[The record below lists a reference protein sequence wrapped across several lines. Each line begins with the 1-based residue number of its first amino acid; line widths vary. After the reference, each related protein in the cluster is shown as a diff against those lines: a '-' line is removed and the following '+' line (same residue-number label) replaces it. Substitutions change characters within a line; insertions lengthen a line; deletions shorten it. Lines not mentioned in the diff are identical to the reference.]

1 MSFLDIKSSW
11 DSGSDDEDPYFIRTG
26 PEIDLKSHPTTWEDV
41 DSDDDETPEERDRR
55 IMKMMYERSKV
66 RDNASAERIGGEKSF
81 GQALPRKKVQRD
93 RLDVQSIGV
102 GDVFYDI
109 REKLYGLVVGKDF
122 KNMSEDLV
130 VLLAEGDEK
139 RELEAYP
146 LSKFSLS
153 DRTKYVTSFDEP
165 LKPETLQY
173 FLFHY
178 SNKDGWSR
186 DRENNFYRALD
197 SDRDKFGKFLDMW
210 GVHGSFLKKK
220 NQTKPGKIDVSKWE
234 NF

>member
-1 MSFLDIKSSW
+1 MSFLDIQSSW

-26 PEIDLKSHPTTWEDV
+26 PDVESHPTTWEDD
-41 DSDDDETPEERDRR
+41 DSDDDNDETPEERIR
-55 IMKMMYERSKV
+55 KMMYERSEV
-66 RDNASAERIGGEKSF
+66 PDNASAERIGGEKSF

-109 REKLYGLVVGKDF
+109 HQKRYGLVVGKDF

-139 RELEAYP
+139 REMEAYP
-146 LSKFSLS
+146 LSRFSLS
-153 DRTKYVTSFDEP
+153 DRTKYVTSFAEP

-197 SDRDKFGKFLDMW
+197 SDRERFGRFLDMW
-210 GVHGSFLKKK
+210 GVHGSLFKKK
-220 NQTKPGKIDVSKWE
+220 NQTKPGKIDLSKWE